1 MNSSVNQGRS
11 FAFRLPLPHKF
22 FRFGKLVR
30 GHPCGEP
37 IPHEGSKRSSM
48 CCLQLIPHVSLD
60 IVLRHAIPAF
70 IQEAK
75 SSLRSIV
82 SSICSST
89 IPSHGHHGP
98 GPRHAP

>member
-1 MNSSVNQGRS
+1 MNPSVNQGRS
-11 FAFRLPLPHKF
+11 FAFRLLLPHKF

-30 GHPCGEP
+30 GYPYGAL
-37 IPHEGSKRSSM
+37 IPHDGPRRSFIFRS
-48 CCLQLIPHVSLD
+48 QLIPHVSLD
-60 IVLRHAIPAF
+60 IVFRQAISVF

-82 SSICSST
+82 SLICSST